1 MPQHLVALIQPDL
14 SRPHRDRPQHPL
26 TIHFG
31 PRDFGGNGNA
41 MQPLTQFLDA
51 MTSSPSVEEVWALHS
66 ARMADYGFDRMIYGF
81 TRYRSGASLGDP
93 QDWVVLT
100 NHGESYM
107 EGFLGKGYLYHA
119 PMLRW
124 ALANTGACSWTW
136 MDQPGNLTEEEAI
149 VVRFNI
155 SEGVTAGYTISF
167 LSLSERIKGAIALT
181 ARAGLSQDD
190 VEKIWAD
197 KGDEITVINNV
208 LHLKIQ
214 TLPHSARHLTKRQ
227 REVLQWVGDGKTTQD
242 IAILLGLTAATIEKH
257 LRLAREAL
265 DVETTAQAVLKAAFY
280 NQMFVIEPDVA

>member
-1 MPQHLVALIQPDL
+1 
-14 SRPHRDRPQHPL
+14 
-26 TIHFG
+26 
-31 PRDFGGNGNA
+31 

-51 MTSSPSVEEVWALHS
+51 MTSAPSVEEVWALHCE
-66 ARMADYGFDRMIYGF
+66 RMAEYGFDRLIYGF
-81 TRYRSGASLGDP
+81 TRYRSGTSLGDP

-100 NHGESYM
+100 NHGETYM
-107 EGFLGKGYLYHA
+107 EGFINQGYLYHA

-136 MDQPGNLTEEEAI
+136 MDQPGHLTEEEVR
-149 VVRFNI
+149 VVQFNL
-155 SEGVTAGYTISF
+155 SEGVKAGYTISF

-181 ARAGLSQDD
+181 ARPGLTQDD
-190 VEKIWAD
+190 VEGIWAE

-214 TLPHSARHLTKRQ
+214 TLPHSVRHLTKRQ

-242 IAILLGLTAATIEKH
+242 IAVLLELTPATIEKH

-280 NQMFVIEPDVA
+280 NQMFVIETDET